1 MPLHK
6 YRSASDMP
14 RPERASDAELATRI
28 RSVWGRAFLLCPRV
42 CRPGVRRFR
51 SMEEAN
57 LDRLRETAERMRRL
71 SVSS

>member
-1 MPLHK
+1 MPLYK

-14 RPERASDAELATRI
+14 RPERASDAELPARI
-28 RSVWGRAFLLCPRV
+28 RSVWGRAFLLCPAV

-57 LDRLRETAERMRRL
+57 EDRLRETVERMRRRAA
-71 SVSS
+71 SG